1 MDDLR
6 FGGIARLYGVEGLE
20 RLARAHV
27 AVVGI
32 GGVGSWAAEAL
43 ARSGVG
49 EISLFDLD
57 DVYHQYQSSSA
68 YSNGDGWSGES
79 GCDGTAY
86 SGN

>member
-32 GGVGSWAAEAL
+32 GGAVLAV
-43 ARSGVG
+43 ARS
-49 EISLFDLD
+49 
-57 DVYHQYQSSSA
+57 
-68 YSNGDGWSGES
+68 
-79 GCDGTAY
+79 
-86 SGN
+86 